1 MKLEEQLR
9 EIAESFLKDGN
20 YFIVDVISKAA
31 TGRQKILVLLDGDEG
46 VNIDD
51 CAQLSRSLGHHL
63 EEHEILDHA
72 YVLEV
77 SSPGLDHPLKL
88 PRQFKKNVNRSFKLL
103 LKDGQTIKGRLK
115 KMEGEELTL
124 EIEANK
130 KKKEKE
136 SSEIQVLLSEIEKAN
151 VLVSF
156 K

>member
-63 EEHEILDHA
+63 EEHEILEHA

>member
-9 EIAESFLKDGN
+9 KIAESFLKDDN

-31 TGRQKILVLLDGDEG
+31 TGRQKILVLLDSDEG
-46 VNIDD
+46 VTIDD
-51 CAQLSRSLGHHL
+51 CAQLSKSMGHYL
-63 EEHEILDHA
+63 EEEEVLEHA

-88 PRQFKKNVNRSFKLL
+88 PRQFKKNVDRHFKLL
-103 LKDGQTIKGRLK
+103 LTDGSTIKGRLK
-115 KMEGEELTL
+115 EMKGEELLL

-136 SSEIQVLLSEIEKAN
+136 PSEIQVSLSEIEKAN

>member
-1 MKLEEQLR
+1 MKLEEQVR
-9 EIAESFLKDGN
+9 DIAESFLQDDT

-31 TGRQKILVLLDGDEG
+31 TGRQKILILLDGDNG

-63 EEHEILDHA
+63 EENEVLDHA

-88 PRQFKKNVNRSFKLL
+88 PRQFKKNIDRNFKLL
-103 LKDGQTIKGRLK
+103 LKNGQTIKGRLRE
-115 KMEGEELTL
+115 MNGEELKM
-124 EIEANK
+124 EIEPDK

-136 SSEIQVLLSEIEKAN
+136 PSECQVSLSEIEKAN

>member
-103 LKDGQTIKGRLK
+103 LKDGQTIEGRLK